1 MAKRNKKITK
11 KKVTEQP
18 QAASRKEIEEN
29 LEGLIK
35 VYVAIAEKNGAV
47 IDKLTTSSLKRVN
60 KAVGY
65 YPLPP
70 GEGDY
75 FKMSSEKEA
84 YDLSCQL
91 KDLYVEFS
99 KHADALELLKEKE
112 NKNED

>member
-1 MAKRNKKITK
+1 MAKSK
-11 KKVTEQP
+11 KKTEEQP
-18 QAASRKEIEEN
+18 KAASRKEVEQN

-35 VYVAIAEKNGAV
+35 VYVEIAEKNGAI

-60 KAVGY
+60 KAIGY

-70 GEGDY
+70 GEEGY
-75 FKMSSEKEA
+75 FKSNEEKEA
-84 YDLSCQL
+84 YEYGCQL

-112 NKNED
+112 PENENK